1 MTPTFPVTLT
11 ITLTTP
17 RRGILARFRPIAVA
31 EQTVDVP
38 LPMHA
43 TPEGMTEDGDALV
56 RYTIDPDA
64 LSEDLTERVG
74 RAVAA
79 FTTARSTP

>member
-17 RRGILARFRPIAVA
+17 RRGVLARLRPLAVA

-56 RYTIDPDA
+56 RYTIDADA
-64 LSEDLTERVG
+64 LSADLTYRVG
-74 RAVAA
+74 RAAAA
-79 FTTARSTP
+79 FTSTRSTP

>member
-1 MTPTFPVTLT
+1 MIPAPNFPITIT

-17 RRGILARFRPIAVA
+17 RRGRLAWLRPLAVA

-38 LPMHA
+38 LPVHV

-56 RYTIDPDA
+56 RYTIDTAA
-64 LSEDLTERVG
+64 LSADLTARVEQ
-74 RAVAA
+74 AAAA
-79 FTTARSTP
+79 FTRSTP